1 VSKFKV
7 KCCDEEESRIVQD
20 TTIEG
25 SFLKGEYSLHT
36 WIAALDCSEMLKKN
50 DTYIVISE
58 SKSQKLKQ
66 NKRQPMGNHLR

>member
-7 KCCDEEESRIVQD
+7 KCCDEEESRIAQD